1 MKPDSQVRFT
11 IIGLGNLL
19 QVIWHCFT
27 QSLGGPDLD
36 QRVVATTMD
45 QPDLENKRR
54 FFKVP
59 VQLGRN
65 LEALQANRPD
75 IILFA
80 PPPTVA
86 PGEIETT
93 LKPYFDRLREQN
105 FSLPE
110 IYAFPPM
117 PPGRHY
123 RRVLGPDVLVCNIIP
138 NNVSQVAGQPIKD
151 EGYYVVSF
159 SGDWPSE
166 SKDRLKRIFSSQGAF
181 VEVPPDKLVPMLG
194 GTCTFFSLWQAVPVI
209 SEILKAHGHE
219 LDHNTVGEFMR
230 ARCQKLS
237 GYAPEQSAPAS
248 PDRVQGPAASLLA
261 TIIGAW
267 RDGVERYYHE
277 IDFPQQASSDIITRG
292 FDVILHTTQCEPR
305 KVLDDLSIGA
315 ATKGGVLEKAIATF
329 HTLLKPVLE
338 KGIGFLPQE
347 PREGWR
353 ELLADKV
360 LETAHIV
367 GRHGL
372 KLAG

>member
-75 IILFA
+75 LILFA
-80 PPPTVA
+80 PPPTAA

-93 LKPYFDRLREQN
+93 LKPYFDRLREQKP
-105 FSLPE
+105 LP
-110 IYAFPPM
+110 A
-117 PPGRHY
+117 GDLRLSAHAA
-123 RRVLGPDVLVCNIIP
+123 RAATTAGVLGSDVLVCNIIP

-151 EGYYVVSF
+151 EGYYVVGF
-159 SGDWPSE
+159 SGDWPLE

-209 SEILKAHGHE
+209 SEILKTHGHE

-248 PDRVQGPAASLLA
+248 PDRIQGPAASLLA

-277 IDFPQQASSDIITRG
+277 IDFPPTSHQ
-292 FDVILHTTQCEPR
+292 
-305 KVLDDLSIGA
+305 
-315 ATKGGVLEKAIATF
+315 
-329 HTLLKPVLE
+329 
-338 KGIGFLPQE
+338 
-347 PREGWR
+347 
-353 ELLADKV
+353 
-360 LETAHIV
+360 
-367 GRHGL
+367 RHHHPGL
-372 KLAG
+372 